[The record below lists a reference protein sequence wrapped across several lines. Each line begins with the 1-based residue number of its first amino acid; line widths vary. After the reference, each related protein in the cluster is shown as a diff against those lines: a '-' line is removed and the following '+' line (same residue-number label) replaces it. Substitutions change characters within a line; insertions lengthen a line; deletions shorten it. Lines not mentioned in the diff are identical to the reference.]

1 MRDVLFKKWT
11 VIGFL
16 VLLACILIV
25 LVEFIFQRHQE
36 VMRQEIQSRTTE
48 ELSIIRFKLEATILA
63 DIYVAKSLSTLT
75 TVNASTVA
83 ESWEKVSQRIMEQG
97 KYIRSLSLA
106 PNDIIEYVYP
116 LEEDN
121 NVAGLDFRTIPEQWA
136 TVKQAH
142 ELKEIFIAGPITRG
156 EGEQVIIARCP
167 VFLDPPYNQFYWGV
181 ISVDIDID
189 SLLQSLEVDKVL
201 PGYDIAIR
209 GKDSSGE
216 QGPVFWGQ
224 PDVFK
229 HAFAQEMIYF
239 PHGSWSIA
247 IAEQDNV
254 NILDQVPWFQTNIVR
269 VIGYLLLICL
279 IASFLVIYRLYDKSS
294 RLSLYDELT
303 HLPNRRY
310 FMNEL
315 NRYFEREK
323 RAKQPIGFALL
334 CIDVNKFKTINDTY
348 GHNVGDLVLVECAR
362 RIENAI
368 RDNDCAARIGGDEF
382 LVLLKGGEK
391 GEDLRKIMDR
401 VRHAVS
407 VTPVIC
413 GELAIQVGISV
424 GYTCYRPEMQ
434 SVNEMIHHA
443 DNEMYDEKYAS

>member
-1 MRDVLFKKWT
+1 MRDILFRKWT

-16 VLLACILIV
+16 VLLACILVV

-48 ELSIIRFKLEATILA
+48 ELSIIRFKLEATVLA

-83 ESWEKVSQRIMEQG
+83 ESWEKVSQRIMDQG
-97 KYIRSLSLA
+97 KYIRSLALA

-116 LEEDN
+116 LEGN
-121 NVAGLDFRTIPEQWA
+121 RKALGLDFRTIPEQWA
-136 TVKQAH
+136 TVQRAH
-142 ELKEIFIAGPITRG
+142 ELKEIFIAGPVDLVQGGSAI
-156 EGEQVIIARCP
+156 VARCP

-181 ISVDIDID
+181 ISVVIDID
-189 SLLQSLEVDKVL
+189 SLFKSLAVDDVL
-201 PGYDIAIR
+201 RGYNIAIR
-209 GKDSSGE
+209 GKDSAGE
-216 QGPVFWGQ
+216 QGDVFWGQ
-224 PDVFK
+224 PDVFE
-229 HAFAQEMIYF
+229 HAFAKETIYF
-239 PHGSWSIA
+239 PYGSWSIA
-247 IAEQDNV
+247 IAERDNI
-254 NILDQVPWFQTNIVR
+254 NILDQVPWFQAHIVR
-269 VIGYLLLICL
+269 VIGYLLLVFL
-279 IASFLVIYRLYDKSS
+279 IASFWVIYRLYDKSN

-323 RAKQPIGFALL
+323 KARQPTGFALL
-334 CIDVNKFKTINDTY
+334 CIDVNKFKTINDNY
-348 GHNVGDLVLVECAR
+348 GHIVGDQVLVECAR

-391 GEDLRKIMDR
+391 EEDLRKIMER
-401 VRHAVS
+401 VRHAVR

-413 GELAIQVGISV
+413 EELAIPVGISI
-424 GYTCYRPEMQ
+424 GYTCYRPEMK
-434 SVNEMIHHA
+434 SVNEMINHA